1 MIHMDEALDKMFIKM
16 RKAGRDLVR
25 ALTDSMQGE
34 EAFLESMV
42 EYEKTTAEEDGN
54 ELSEED
60 LAKNMKSHKESNPF
74 ALNTAGALAQF
85 TEAMRGD

>member
-1 MIHMDEALDKMFIKM
+1 MIYMDEALDKMFIKM

-42 EYEKTTAEEDGN
+42 EYEKTTAKEDG
-54 ELSEED
+54 EEISD
-60 LAKNMKSHKESNPF
+60 EQLALNMKSHKESNPF
-74 ALNTAGALAQF
+74 AINTASALARF
-85 TEAMRGD
+85 TEAMDD